1 MYAYCRWWEWLQY
14 NWVLPRG
21 CWTHISLFW
30 FEAVNCFWSKWE
42 KNWGFDSWV
51 GKDPLE
57 KEMATHSSVL
67 TWRISDRGAWWATV
81 HVVLES
87 RTQLST
93 HTHAHT
99 ENSLWN
105 LMCRSNQS
113 ILEEI
118 SPEYSLEGLM
128 LKLKHQYFG
137 HMMRRTD
144 SLEKILMLGK
154 IEGGR
159 RRGWQRMRWLDGITD
174 SMHMSLSKLRELV
187 MDREAWCA
195 VVHGVAKSWTRLSD
209 WTELNVWM
217 MRLCQ
222 WCQGRLHE
230 WRFQHGSNRG
240 KELEN
245 RLTTWPMRYRWA
257 ELKQEK
263 EMTTTPVFLPG
274 EVQGQRSPTGYSLG
288 VGDGLSN

>member
-113 ILEEI
+113 ILKEM
-118 SPEYSLEGLM
+118 SPGCSLEGLM
-128 LKLKHQYFG
+128 LNWNSNPLATWCKELTHLKISWCWERLKAG
-137 HMMRRTD
+137 
-144 SLEKILMLGK
+144 G
-154 IEGGR
+154 EGDD
-159 RRGWQRMRWLDGITD
+159 RGWDG
-174 SMHMSLSKLRELV
+174 
-187 MDREAWCA
+187 
-195 VVHGVAKSWTRLSD
+195 
-209 WTELNVWM
+209 WM
-217 MRLCQ
+217 
-222 WCQGRLHE
+222 
-230 WRFQHGSNRG
+230 
-240 KELEN
+240 
-245 RLTTWPMRYRWA
+245 A
-257 ELKQEK
+257 
-263 EMTTTPVFLPG
+263 
-274 EVQGQRSPTGYSLG
+274 SPTQCTWVWVNSGSYWWTGKPGMLQSMG
-288 VGDGLSN
+288 SQSQTWLSN